1 MRDDRVVEALER
13 GMRRPLALAAAAFFL
28 TLGVFV
34 LGITL
39 IVGSTTAAQVSFPS
53 VVTVAA
59 PAPKSTAVA
68 VSFPAVV
75 VGNTTHAS
83 LARGGAATSAT
94 AGTGTT
100 SVRGAAG
107 P

>member
-39 IVGSTTAAQVSFPS
+39 IVGSTTAAQLSFPS

-59 PAPKSTAVA
+59 PAPKSTAGA
-68 VSFPAVV
+68 VSFPPVV
-75 VGNTTHAS
+75 AGSTPYAS
-83 LARGGAATSAT
+83 LGRGGAAPSAT
-94 AGTGTT
+94 ASAGTS
-100 SVRGAAG
+100 SVRG
-107 P
+107 

>member
-1 MRDDRVVEALER
+1 MRDDRVIAALER

-34 LGITL
+34 VGITL
-39 IVGSTTAAQVSFPS
+39 IVGSTTTAEVSFPS

-59 PAPKSTAVA
+59 PAPKSNAVA

-75 VGNTTHAS
+75 VGRTTHAA
-83 LARGGAATSAT
+83 LARGGAASAT
-94 AGTGTT
+94 IAGTGTS
-100 SVRGAAG
+100 SVGGTGG